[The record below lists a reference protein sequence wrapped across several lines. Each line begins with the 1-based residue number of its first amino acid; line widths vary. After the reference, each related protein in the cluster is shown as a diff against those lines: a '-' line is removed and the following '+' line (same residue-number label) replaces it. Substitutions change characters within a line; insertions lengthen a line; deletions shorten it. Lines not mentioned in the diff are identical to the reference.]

1 MGGVAKAFRSV
12 TRAVTKPFRRS
23 DDGAKRA
30 AAEAERK
37 YKQQQQNFSQQDR
50 KNRKDNQADESSLRG
65 MGYEEGAAGIGT
77 NPNDLSGLG
86 YVDLDGKLKR
96 KKLGGS

>member
-1 MGGVAKAFRSV
+1 MGSVGKVFKSVA
-12 TRAVTKPFRRS
+12 RAVTKPFRRS

-37 YKQQQQNFSQQDR
+37 YKMQQQNYSQQER
-50 KNRKDNQADESSLRG
+50 KSRKDNQADESALRG
-65 MGYEEGAAGIGT
+65 MGYEEGAGGIDT
-77 NPNDLSGLG
+77 DPNDLSGLG

-96 KKLGGS
+96 KKLGGA